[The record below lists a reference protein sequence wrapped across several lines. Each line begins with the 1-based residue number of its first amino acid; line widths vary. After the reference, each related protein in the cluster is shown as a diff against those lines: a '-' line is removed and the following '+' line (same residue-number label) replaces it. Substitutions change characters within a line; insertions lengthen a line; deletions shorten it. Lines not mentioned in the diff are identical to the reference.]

1 MRKFIRDILNRFGY
15 DIVKTG
21 IPYIPKTKGEGS
33 VLIGKY
39 PVQMPGNN
47 LQLGNY
53 KIYPELNRQLGRL
66 ASRIFQKYPG
76 MTVIDVGA
84 NVGDTIAILK
94 SAVDVPVIGIE
105 GDDIS
110 YSYLEKNIK
119 QFSNVH
125 VVKTFLGE
133 KKQDVKASMNKI
145 GWNNTI
151 IPDADGVQQISF
163 KTLDD
168 VITSGGFGNAE
179 IKLLKVDV
187 EGFDTIVLRGASEII
202 QKHKPVV
209 FFEYN
214 RKSMKLINE
223 EGLPT
228 ILSFDKLGYT
238 KIIFFDHKG
247 TLVLATDIQNTEV
260 ISHLH
265 NYISSE
271 KNLLAYYDI
280 CLFHRDDTEIARS
293 FLAEESTYL

>member
-1 MRKFIRDILNRFGY
+1 MNRLGY

-21 IPYIPKTKGEGS
+21 IPYIPKTKREGS
-33 VLIGKY
+33 VLVGKY
-39 PVQMPGNN
+39 QIRMPGNN

-53 KIYPELNRQLGRL
+53 KIYPDLNRQLGRL
-66 ASRIFQKYPG
+66 AAVIFQKYPG
-76 MTVIDVGA
+76 MAIIDVGA

-94 SAVDVPVIGIE
+94 SVVDVPIIGIE
-105 GDDIS
+105 GDDVS
-110 YSYLEKNIK
+110 YSYLEKNVA
-119 QFSNVH
+119 QFSNVNL
-125 VVKTFLGE
+125 VKTFLSE
-133 KKQDVKASMNKI
+133 KTQDIKANMDKT

-151 IPDADGVQQISF
+151 IPDLGGTENISF
-163 KTLDD
+163 KSLDD
-168 VITSGGFGNAE
+168 VITTGGFGNLD

-187 EGFDTIVLRGASEII
+187 EGFDTIVLRGATEII
-202 QKHKPVV
+202 KKNKPVL

-214 RKSMKLINE
+214 RESMKLIPE

-247 TLVLATDIQNTEV
+247 NFVLTTNLQNTEV
-260 ISHLH
+260 ITHMH

-280 CLFHRDDTEIARS
+280 CVVHEHDEDIAES
-293 FLAEESTYL
+293 FLAKEKKFL

>member
-1 MRKFIRDILNRFGY
+1 MNRLGY

-21 IPYIPKTKGEGS
+21 IPYIPKTRGEGS
-33 VLIGKY
+33 VLVGKY
-39 PVQMPGNN
+39 QIRMPGNN

-53 KIYPELNRQLGRL
+53 KIYPDLNSQLGRL
-66 ASRIFQKYPG
+66 AAVIFKKYPG

-94 SAVDVPVIGIE
+94 SAVDILPVIGIE
-105 GDDIS
+105 GDDVS
-110 YSYLEKNIK
+110 FSYLERNIT
-119 QFSNVH
+119 QFSNIH

-133 KKQDVKASMNKI
+133 KTQDAKVNMDNT

-151 IPDADGVQQISF
+151 IPDAGGAQHISF
-163 KTLDD
+163 KSLDD
-168 VITSGGFGNAE
+168 VITAGGFGNVE

-187 EGFDTIVLRGASEII
+187 EGFDTIVLRGATAII
-202 QKHKPVV
+202 QKNKPVL

-214 RKSMKLINE
+214 RKSMKMINE

-228 ILSFDKLGYT
+228 IMSFYKFGYT

-247 TLVLATDIQNTEV
+247 NLVLATDLQNSDV
-260 ISHLH
+260 ITYMH

-280 CLFHRDDTEIARS
+280 CIFHSNDVELAEI
-293 FLAEESTYL
+293 FLAEERKYL